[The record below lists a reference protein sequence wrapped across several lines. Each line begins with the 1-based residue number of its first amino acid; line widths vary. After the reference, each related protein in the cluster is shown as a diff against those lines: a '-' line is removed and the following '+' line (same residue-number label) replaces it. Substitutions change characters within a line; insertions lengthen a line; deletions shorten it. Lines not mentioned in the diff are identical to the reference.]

1 MTSSTPKNRV
11 KPTATRAY
19 MVPSMSPLIRYCS
32 AISTR
37 QFRSWPSWPDLFRPS
52 TTWFL
57 AKEDVDGRDKHG
69 HDDSGIQRRHFFS
82 LRLPEA
88 YSLSSQIT
96 HLPSWATNLV
106 ISGTV
111 FCPWSSK
118 VTGPTM
124 ES

>member
-1 MTSSTPKNRV
+1 MDNGGFAVAHADIEQRAPTSPMRV
-11 KPTATRAY
+11 GEGALHRAFAASVLRLCPPY
-19 MVPSMSPLIRYCS
+19 GSSLHP
-32 AISTR
+32 
-37 QFRSWPSWPDLFRPS
+37 
-52 TTWFL
+52 
-57 AKEDVDGRDKHG
+57 G
-69 HDDSGIQRRHFFS
+69 SGVRHFFS

-96 HLPSWATNLV
+96 HLPSWATYLE